1 MGENFAFVSPLNL
14 AVDEKFKWRKQT
26 SDGLE
31 EAAGRQEEEK
41 SAESTKI
48 NINRE
53 EREKRFIF

>member
-26 SDGLE
+26 FDGLE
-31 EAAGRQEEEK
+31 EAAGRQEEAK
-41 SAESTKI
+41 SAESTKM